1 MNTTERLLKS
11 INLIL
16 KENSEDIADDL
27 PEDLPGASELQDFI
41 DEFEKK
47 IAKLLREQKKYYV
60 DAIKAYGEKDDIVN
74 EELLSYLV
82 DDLFVNDK
90 FNGEMASLTN
100 ETFVAVVSLVT
111 AIIMES
117 VDPDI
122 LFEEMSEGTEQDISE
137 WSKQLALYM
146 NNTTS
151 NALEKEITTAA
162 NEGKTIAA
170 VLIAIKGLSVFER
183 RRAANVAIDEILTA
197 FSMGQQES
205 YLQSPAVEKKKWLH
219 TAGTKHPR
227 QNHIQMSGTI
237 VAVDEAFHIAGS
249 SETCMYPRDGNLSPK
264 ERRNCQ
270 CVAVPVINDEIIR
283 MSKKDKESLRQDF
296 LNRSVDITNKE

>member
-1 MNTTERLLKS
+1 MNVTERLMKS

-16 KENSEDIADDL
+16 KENEEDIADDL
-27 PEDLPGASELQDFI
+27 PDDLPGADELQSFI

-60 DAIKAYGEKDDIVN
+60 DAIKAYGEKDDIVD
-74 EELLSYLV
+74 EELLSYLI
-82 DDLFVNDK
+82 DDLFANDK
-90 FNGEMASLTN
+90 FIEKMQSLTN
-100 ETFVAVVSLVT
+100 ETFIAVVSLMS
-111 AIIMES
+111 AIIMDAIDS
-117 VDPDI
+117 DI
-122 LFEEMSEGTEQDISE
+122 PFEEMSSGTEQDISE
-137 WSKQLALYM
+137 WSNQLAIYM
-146 NNTTS
+146 NETTS
-151 NALEKEITTAA
+151 KALEKEVTSAA
-162 NEGKTIAA
+162 DEGKTIAA
-170 VLIAIKGLSVFER
+170 VLIVIKGLSVFER
-183 RRAANVAIDEILTA
+183 RRAANIAIDEILTA

-237 VAVDEAFHIAGS
+237 VPVDEVFHIAGS
-249 SETCMYPRDGNLSPK
+249 SETCRYPRDANLSPK

-270 CVAVPVINDEIIR
+270 CVAVPVINDETIR

-296 LNRSVDITNKE
+296 LNKSVDIVDKK

>member
-16 KENSEDIADDL
+16 KENLEDIADDL

-60 DAIKAYGEKDDIVN
+60 DAIKDYGEKDDIVN

-90 FNGEMASLTN
+90 FNGEMESLTN
-100 ETFVAVVSLVT
+100 ETFVAVVSLIA

-137 WSKQLALYM
+137 WSKQLTLYM

-162 NEGKTIAA
+162 DEGETIAA
-170 VLIAIKGLSVFER
+170 VLIAIKGLAVFER
-183 RRAANVAIDEILTA
+183 RRAANIAIDEILTA

-237 VAVDEAFHIAGS
+237 VPVDEVFHIAGS

-296 LNRSVDITNKE
+296 LNRSVDIVNKE